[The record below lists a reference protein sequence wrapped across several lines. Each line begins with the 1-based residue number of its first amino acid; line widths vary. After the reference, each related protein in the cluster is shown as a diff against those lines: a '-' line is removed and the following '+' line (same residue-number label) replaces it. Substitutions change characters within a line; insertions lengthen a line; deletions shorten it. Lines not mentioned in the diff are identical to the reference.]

1 MLKVELLRNERER
14 VVEGLKKR
22 NWTSSDIS
30 IIDQI
35 IELDDERK
43 GVQTTLDIEL
53 AEQNQLARQIGELM
67 KIKNL
72 EEAETLKQRVAQ
84 LKDSSK
90 TKEDLL
96 KTIRQSLDDKL
107 ITLPN

>member
-43 GVQTTLDIEL
+43 VVQTTLDIEL
-53 AEQNQLARQIGELM
+53 A
-67 KIKNL
+67 
-72 EEAETLKQRVAQ
+72 
-84 LKDSSK
+84 
-90 TKEDLL
+90 
-96 KTIRQSLDDKL
+96 
-107 ITLPN
+107 

>member
-43 GVQTTLDIEL
+43 VVQTTLD
-53 AEQNQLARQIGELM
+53 RIGGT
-67 KIKNL
+67 KS
-72 EEAETLKQRVAQ
+72 T
-84 LKDSSK
+84 SK
-90 TKEDLL
+90 T
-96 KTIRQSLDDKL
+96 
-107 ITLPN
+107 NW